1 MWELFKAQEAFEEV
15 VESEDEIGKLDHN
28 LEELAWE
35 NNTILWQVGDRIKD
49 LEAVLVERN
58 STHSTSTRKS
68 NNSKRSN
75 SSHKSGKTNISLA
88 QRQIGLEDIATL
100 KETIALSLET
110 QAMEM

>member
-1 MWELFKAQEAFEEV
+1 M
-15 VESEDEIGKLDHN
+15 
-28 LEELAWE
+28 
-35 NNTILWQVGDRIKD
+35 
-49 LEAVLVERN
+49 ERN